1 MPTLTKGGDLPVLPN
16 VGDPTRAGQ
25 QRKALPWQEIAT
37 AVAGPLKQICGPRQD
52 GQRMLEATLRNVPI
66 REDEPFPGLPCVAFS
81 LGGIMG
87 ASQSFMDLSGSPL
100 EELLG
105 ADLKRAPL
113 HGLLPMAQNKRL
125 NLEAWSKLELLHSR
139 TFAGAS
145 RLKAS
150 RRAVVADGLEVA
162 ATAVEVTEEEE
173 EEIKSVTVSLLLS
186 PMRQGKPF
194 WNLVSAFTA
203 EVFREILVVH
213 VLMPISATV
222 PSILWQEDNKAS
234 SSTPG
239 PGPIPELL
247 PYVDS
252 LMNRLRS
259 KLSELQQ
266 QEAQHAINVEGSLE
280 LIRQPTSPK
289 SPTRRRASDVGPM
302 NPQTMPILP
311 TELLKSQWTRQLSSD
326 SICSE
331 LPDLADLWGAREPV
345 MMAGS
350 TLSLDFFEGS
360 AGARRPR
367 VLEVAENRCR
377 NLARVLG
384 ESIFSGIHFVPR
396 FGAAISL
403 PYELLKFGEEVLE
416 KESEELVMQWKWGD
430 RHHRKD
436 KFYEV
441 PFMILDPDEVD
452 CPIAYMSQGLEDL
465 TGYFRAWALG
475 RHFRFLLLPDALQNR
490 VFNGQEM
497 ARIDEFCCNQNK
509 DAPTTPAI
517 STTRV
522 CWDFKESAFL
532 DRSPRS
538 SSPKRKRVG
547 QPPPSKDLDVPCR
560 MLSLLRL
567 FVPKNKSPVWSCFYL
582 RHVWVQDPSIL
593 DPTAD
598 FCVKHFIF
606 VVVRPLYTQMP
617 ALEDLLTMDALE
629 TNLELGAHL
638 RKMLLERSHN
648 VALKEREAISTLDTV
663 VPEWLLKNGQGVP
676 SCMVGWHFVARIGLA
691 AVRDFQGS
699 WSRLAKTLF
708 KLNPEPTGTNLVEQ
722 SINDEEDGL
731 LCWVADASSWVEDTS
746 TDRKMGLPLVFIS
759 QSLQKLTGYSS
770 EFALARNVQLFQPK
784 KQRIDQAIN
793 NEEPQRIEAFSS
805 QTRSHG
811 DSMVSL
817 LLLEKRGGSR
827 FFALQQ
833 TFYLV
838 EPRSDKGYLLSILNP
853 IELDMPAVLKS
864 HQITELNEDEMG
876 LALEGWAV
884 FLGQQREDPFVK
896 TITDVGIPKA
906 CEHYSTQFAAFL
918 RTCEDYV
925 GDLFVPKI
933 GLSEAHVFKQSG
945 ELQPLLQI
953 VQEDVRRLLERPDW
967 VGKGTEDVDVVMA
980 VADPMG
986 EDYPLVWISQGF
998 EEQTGYQRE
1007 WVLGRNC
1014 RFLQP
1019 KDHDR
1024 NERFNGDQLEKLR
1037 HFCQASRQSR
1047 RPTLTNTFA
1056 LLLNERRNSSPF
1068 WNLSS
1073 YLHAEVNGKPFIVSL
1088 MLPFREEKVRLAE
1101 LLSLD
1106 PEALAQQQRLK
1117 GLLARHEGGAKF
1129 TSLEAVVRQLFSVF
1143 FDDFPRVLQ
1152 APYLAAACGPLR
1164 MMPIF
1169 GLEVGAN
1176 NTQAMAGSLKAGL
1189 RHVHIVLPSG
1199 PTTKATDGS
1208 TFVRKILPLKLAE
1221 VLNNL
1226 QRQHLHYLR
1235 EAMVITVRT
1244 PPHLVFVLAEV
1255 RKTLATAGYTVA
1267 CWFLDVRGCTPA
1279 DVGEHW
1285 KAVSQAKAPTEAV
1298 GLFGGN
1304 ARLFSAVQ
1312 AVKAAPVSICA
1323 VKVHPGKRPDEPEMR
1338 LLAKL
1343 VSLGILPMA
1352 YNVFGPD
1359 QSWIRTPHAQS
1370 AAARLGITPAT
1381 LALKWLEHRGFLALV
1396 PELQELFKS
1405 TEIDDHRWFMHM
1417 YREAPSVEICMK
1429 VLVATGLGAIP
1440 PAANPEEPQ
1449 EPVAATP
1456 RIYRPAPAPEVLPQP
1471 SPEPAPLRLQALPDL
1486 RQRATKAQPQGI
1498 VWDGQPAAKRV
1509 ISAVP
1514 LCLGSPQSNRDC
1526 LDGSRDYE
1534 LPPRPGLQDY
1544 SPALSGFQ
1552 AIGASDGLQ
1561 KVPLPPGRARS
1572 NPRPKGRHKKPK
1584 PEMVVVSMAS
1594 PDMEEETTSEFG
1606 YQSLFVSLGTK

>member
-16 VGDPTRAGQ
+16 VGDPRGGQ

-66 REDEPFPGLPCVAFS
+66 REDEAFPGLPCVAFS

-173 EEIKSVTVSLLLS
+173 EEMKSVTVSLLLS

-222 PSILWQEDNKAS
+222 PSILWQEDTKAS

-266 QEAQHAINVEGSLE
+266 QEAQHAINVEAGF
-280 LIRQPTSPK
+280 
-289 SPTRRRASDVGPM
+289 RRGAHEPGDNAYPPDRAVEIPVD
-302 NPQTMPILP
+302 TAI
-311 TELLKSQWTRQLSSD
+311 EFR
-326 SICSE
+326 
-331 LPDLADLWGAREPV
+331 PV

-377 NLARVLG
+377 NLARVLS
-384 ESIFSGIHFVPR
+384 ESVFSGIHFVPR
-396 FGAAISL
+396 FGASISL

-452 CPIAYMSQGLEDL
+452 CPIAYMSQGAGSDASAATSLLRLEDL

-532 DRSPRS
+532 DRS
-538 SSPKRKRVG
+538 
-547 QPPPSKDLDVPCR
+547 KDLDVPCR

-598 FCVKHFIF
+598 FGVKHFIF

-676 SCMVGWHFVARIGLA
+676 SCTVGWHFVARIGLA

-708 KLNPEPTGTNLVEQ
+708 KLNPEPTGTNLMEQ

-731 LCWVADASSWVEDTS
+731 LCWVADASCWVEDTS
-746 TDRKMGLPLVFIS
+746 TDRKMG

-770 EFALARNVQLFQPK
+770 EFALARIHGLNVQLFQP
-784 KQRIDQAIN
+784 
-793 NEEPQRIEAFSS
+793 
-805 QTRSHG
+805 
-811 DSMVSL
+811 L
-817 LLLEKRGGSR
+817 
-827 FFALQQ
+827 
-833 TFYLV
+833 
-838 EPRSDKGYLLSILNP
+838 
-853 IELDMPAVLKS
+853 
-864 HQITELNEDEMG
+864 
-876 LALEGWAV
+876 
-884 FLGQQREDPFVK
+884 
-896 TITDVGIPKA
+896 
-906 CEHYSTQFAAFL
+906 
-918 RTCEDYV
+918 
-925 GDLFVPKI
+925 PKI
-933 GLSEAHVFKQSG
+933 
-945 ELQPLLQI
+945 
-953 VQEDVRRLLERPDW
+953 
-967 VGKGTEDVDVVMA
+967 
-980 VADPMG
+980 
-986 EDYPLVWISQGF
+986 
-998 EEQTGYQRE
+998 
-1007 WVLGRNC
+1007 
-1014 RFLQP
+1014 
-1019 KDHDR
+1019 
-1024 NERFNGDQLEKLR
+1024 
-1037 HFCQASRQSR
+1037 
-1047 RPTLTNTFA
+1047 
-1056 LLLNERRNSSPF
+1056 
-1068 WNLSS
+1068 
-1073 YLHAEVNGKPFIVSL
+1073 
-1088 MLPFREEKVRLAE
+1088 
-1101 LLSLD
+1101 
-1106 PEALAQQQRLK
+1106 
-1117 GLLARHEGGAKF
+1117 
-1129 TSLEAVVRQLFSVF
+1129 
-1143 FDDFPRVLQ
+1143 
-1152 APYLAAACGPLR
+1152 
-1164 MMPIF
+1164 
-1169 GLEVGAN
+1169 
-1176 NTQAMAGSLKAGL
+1176 
-1189 RHVHIVLPSG
+1189 
-1199 PTTKATDGS
+1199 
-1208 TFVRKILPLKLAE
+1208 
-1221 VLNNL
+1221 
-1226 QRQHLHYLR
+1226 
-1235 EAMVITVRT
+1235 
-1244 PPHLVFVLAEV
+1244 
-1255 RKTLATAGYTVA
+1255 
-1267 CWFLDVRGCTPA
+1267 
-1279 DVGEHW
+1279 
-1285 KAVSQAKAPTEAV
+1285 
-1298 GLFGGN
+1298 
-1304 ARLFSAVQ
+1304 
-1312 AVKAAPVSICA
+1312 
-1323 VKVHPGKRPDEPEMR
+1323 
-1338 LLAKL
+1338 
-1343 VSLGILPMA
+1343 
-1352 YNVFGPD
+1352 
-1359 QSWIRTPHAQS
+1359 
-1370 AAARLGITPAT
+1370 
-1381 LALKWLEHRGFLALV
+1381 
-1396 PELQELFKS
+1396 
-1405 TEIDDHRWFMHM
+1405 
-1417 YREAPSVEICMK
+1417 
-1429 VLVATGLGAIP
+1429 
-1440 PAANPEEPQ
+1440 
-1449 EPVAATP
+1449 
-1456 RIYRPAPAPEVLPQP
+1456 
-1471 SPEPAPLRLQALPDL
+1471 
-1486 RQRATKAQPQGI
+1486 
-1498 VWDGQPAAKRV
+1498 
-1509 ISAVP
+1509 
-1514 LCLGSPQSNRDC
+1514 
-1526 LDGSRDYE
+1526 
-1534 LPPRPGLQDY
+1534 
-1544 SPALSGFQ
+1544 
-1552 AIGASDGLQ
+1552 
-1561 KVPLPPGRARS
+1561 
-1572 NPRPKGRHKKPK
+1572 
-1584 PEMVVVSMAS
+1584 
-1594 PDMEEETTSEFG
+1594 
-1606 YQSLFVSLGTK
+1606 